1 MRLICLFAL
10 FLFLGC
16 ASQTDYAGKKYPK
29 KFSLRVADDVLETL
43 NGNTFTAN
51 VRGIHPVFGNAIKIR
66 VRGLSAN
73 AITDLD
79 TEKATVAFRQWHR
92 FNALIKEAKVI
103 ELRDL
108 EWGNNGFWVWADV
121 YIDGVLLKD
130 TD

>member
-1 MRLICLFAL
+1 MRFICLFAL

-16 ASQTDYAGKKYPK
+16 ASQTNYAGKKYPK

-51 VRGIHPVFGNAIKIR
+51 VRGLHPVFGNAIRIR

-92 FNALIKEAKVI
+92 FTALIKEAEVI

-108 EWGNNGFWVWADV
+108 ERGEKGFWVWADV

-130 TD
+130 AD

>member
-10 FLFLGC
+10 FLFLSC

-108 EWGNNGFWVWADV
+108 ERGNNGFWVWADV

>member
-1 MRLICLFAL
+1 MRFICLFAL

-16 ASQTDYAGKKYPK
+16 ASQTNYTGKKYPK
-29 KFSLRVADDVLETL
+29 KFILRVADDVFETL

-51 VRGIHPVFGNAIKIR
+51 IRDIHPVFGNAIRIR

-92 FNALIKEAKVI
+92 FTALIKEAEVI

-108 EWGNNGFWVWADV
+108 ERGNNEFWVWADV

-130 TD
+130 SG